1 MPPRADGDQSPCP
14 LGFRISSRMRSA
26 RLSYAESVGLGMLGG
41 VPGGYMGGGES
52 IGRARDGSAPW

>member
-1 MPPRADGDQSPCP
+1 
-14 LGFRISSRMRSA
+14 MRSA